1 MGILYGGTIWMG
13 TLWGRYEDTMG
24 DAMGTQRGIMG
35 DSDLGMRVWVCVC
48 RIFGVSLR
56 AVL

>member
-1 MGILYGGTIWMG
+1 MG

-35 DSDLGMRVWVCVC
+35 DSDLGMRVGGCVC